1 MPGAA
6 LPPAFRLVALEQ
18 VDSTN
23 EEAKR
28 RARQGAPDKT
38 LICAAVQTAG
48 RGRGGRAWISPPG
61 NLYLSLVLRPD
72 CPVPRAA
79 ELGFVAAVALGA
91 ALLDIAADLPLELKW
106 PNDVLLRGRKL
117 AGILIEADSHASG
130 TLEWLVLG
138 VGVNIASHPAG
149 TAFPATS
156 LTAEGLTAVAVET
169 VRDAFAAR
177 FLEAMEAWQYRGFG
191 PIRERW
197 KARAAGIGSV
207 ITVRLP
213 NATLRGTFIDLDADG
228 ALLLGAEKGAP
239 ETNGG
244 PVQRITAGDVFF
256 G

>member
-6 LPPAFRLVALEQ
+6 LPPAYRLVALEQ

-28 RARQGAPDKT
+28 RAREGAPDKT
-38 LICAAVQTAG
+38 LICAAAQSAG

-72 CPVPRAA
+72 CPARRAA

-91 ALLDIAADLPLELKW
+91 ALLDITPGLPVAFKW

-117 AGILIEADSHASG
+117 AGILIEADSQTAG
-130 TLEWLVLG
+130 ALDWLVLG
-138 VGVNIASHPAG
+138 VGVNIASYPDG
-149 TAFPATS
+149 TAIPATS
-156 LTAEGLTAVAVET
+156 LRAEGLTGVAVDT
-169 VRDAFAAR
+169 VRDGFAGR
-177 FLEAMEAWQYRGFG
+177 FLEGLQDWQSQGFG

-197 KARAAGIGSV
+197 KTRAAGIGSV

-213 NATLRGTFIDLDADG
+213 NATLRGTFVDLDADG
-228 ALLLGAEKGAP
+228 ALLLAP
-239 ETNGG
+239 ETNDS
-244 PVQRITAGDVFF
+244 PVRRITAGDVFL

>member
-6 LPPAFRLVALEQ
+6 LPPDVRLVALGS

-28 RARQGAPDKT
+28 RAREGAPDRT
-38 LICAAVQTAG
+38 LICATTQTAG
-48 RGRGGRAWISPPG
+48 RGRGGRAWTSPPG
-61 NLYLSLVLRPD
+61 NLHLSLLLRPD
-72 CPVPRAA
+72 CPARRAA

-91 ALLDIAADLPLELKW
+91 ALEHIAGDLPLAFKW

-117 AGILIEADSHASG
+117 AGILIEADSHSAG
-130 TLEWLVLG
+130 ALDWLVLG
-138 VGVNIASHPAG
+138 LGVNVASHPSG

-156 LTAEGLTAVAVET
+156 LRAEGVTGAAVEAI
-169 VRDAFAAR
+169 RDAFAGR
-177 FLEAMEAWQYRGFG
+177 FLETMEVWRRSGFA

-197 KARAAGIGSV
+197 IARAAGIGSV

-213 NATLRGTFIDLDADG
+213 NATLRGTFVDLDADG
-228 ALLLGAEKGAP
+228 ALLLAP
-239 ETNGG
+239 ETNDG
-244 PVQRITAGDVFF
+244 PVRRITAGDVFF

>member
-1 MPGAA
+1 MPGAG
-6 LPPAFRLVALEQ
+6 LPPAYHVVALDR

-38 LICAAVQTAG
+38 LVCAAVQTAG

-72 CPVPRAA
+72 CPARRAA

-91 ALLDIAADLPLELKW
+91 ALRDIAADLPVVFKW

-117 AGILIEADSHASG
+117 AGILIEADGQAAG
-130 TLEWLVLG
+130 ALDWLVLG
-138 VGVNIASHPAG
+138 VGVNVDSHPAG
-149 TAFPATS
+149 TAVPATS
-156 LTAEGLTAVAVET
+156 LRAEGAAGASVET
-169 VRDAFAAR
+169 VRDGFARR
-177 FLEAMEAWQYRGFG
+177 FLEAMQDWRRDGFG

-197 KARAAGIGSV
+197 KAHAAGIGDAV
-207 ITVRLP
+207 TVRLP
-213 NATLRGTFIDLDADG
+213 NATLRGTFVDLDADG
-228 ALLLGAEKGAP
+228 ALLLGAEAGGADANHG
-239 ETNGG
+239 T
-244 PVQRITAGDVFF
+244 VRRITAGDVFL

>member
-6 LPPAFRLVALEQ
+6 LPPAFGLVALQ
-18 VDSTN
+18 SVDSTN

-28 RARQGAPDKT
+28 RARAGAPDKT
-38 LICAAVQTAG
+38 LICAAMQTAG
-48 RGRGGRAWISPPG
+48 RGRGGRTWTSPAG

-72 CPVPRAA
+72 CPARRAA

-91 ALLDIAADLPLELKW
+91 ALLDSAPDLPLAFKW

-117 AGILIEADSHASG
+117 AGILIEADSHGPG
-130 TLEWLVLG
+130 TLDWLVLG
-138 VGVNIASHPAG
+138 LGVNVASHPAG

-156 LTAEGLTAVAVET
+156 LTAEGVTGLTVET
-169 VRDAFAAR
+169 VRDGFASR
-177 FLEAMEAWQYRGFG
+177 FQEAQQDWQREGFG

-197 KARAAGIGSV
+197 CRRAAGIGSV

-213 NATLRGTFIDLDADG
+213 NATLRGTFVDLDADG
-228 ALLLGAEKGAP
+228 ALLLAP
-239 ETNGG
+239 ETNDA
-244 PVQRITAGDVFF
+244 PVRRITAGDVFF